1 MTTQN
6 LEALMAEYQDLKDQ
20 TARAKTRMD
29 EIKALLGEHLPEGG
43 TIGDHKVS
51 IVRGRASWPKVAK
64 AYPMNDFPQLY
75 RQEIV
80 LDQDKAQIMI
90 APAQLDEYRGAPS
103 VSIR

>member
-6 LEALMAEYQDLKDQ
+6 LEALMDEYQDLKDE

-43 TIGDHKVS
+43 RVGDHKVS
-51 IVRGRASWPKVAK
+51 VVRGRVSWPRVAK

-75 RQEIV
+75 KQEISI
-80 LDQDKAQIMI
+80 DTKKAELLI